1 MLMRNANLGSPQ
13 TKWNVD
19 MNEGSK
25 PVYETKL
32 RQIRASVF
40 KNHGKDGKPFYN
52 THLVRR
58 YKSGENEW
66 SNSSHFTGEADLV
79 LARQL
84 IDDVLNFLRKE
95 ANETEGA

>member
-1 MLMRNANLGSPQ
+1 
-13 TKWNVD
+13 
-19 MNEGSK
+19 MNERSK
-25 PVYETKL
+25 PVFESSM

-40 KNHGKDGKPFYN
+40 KNQGKDGKPYYN

-84 IDDVLNFLRKE
+84 IDDVLAFLRNEVSKE
-95 ANETEGA
+95 Q

>member
-1 MLMRNANLGSPQ
+1 
-13 TKWNVD
+13 
-19 MNEGSK
+19 MNENNK
-25 PVYETKL
+25 PIFESKL

-40 KNHGKDGKPFYN
+40 KNNGKDGRPYYN

-79 LARQL
+79 LARRL
-84 IDDVLNFLRKE
+84 IDEVLDFLKRE
-95 ANETEGA
+95 SSSESGGA